1 MPEHAI
7 ESPAESVPTGQPP
20 AGGIVTG
27 TTSEAL
33 RLDLAVA
40 RLSGWTRRQSQ
51 RAIVDGQV
59 YVEGRRCREPGQQVA
74 QAATLVVHPT
84 PPDRTDLDGGGV
96 RVVLEDEDWLVL
108 NKPAGLPCQPEP
120 GGGDALSLR
129 AAQHLGR
136 PVADVHRLDREVSGL
151 VLWGKHPGATRHA
164 AALFHD
170 HLADRR
176 YLALVRGQY
185 LPDYERISAPIGE
198 DDRGL
203 PTIAATGRPAV
214 SHALVLHR
222 AHAQRM
228 ALLAVMLETGRSHQ
242 IRLHLAYALG
252 AVVGDVRHGDLP
264 GHQYGDPPRI
274 ALHAASLRW
283 QGLRGEPLL
292 AHCPP
297 PDDFWPPGSDA
308 SWLAVDWLAQ
318 LRQSL

>member
-1 MPEHAI
+1 MSEHAI
-7 ESPAESVPTGQPP
+7 DSVVAAAPAGQPP
-20 AGGIVTG
+20 EAAVTTG
-27 TTSEAL
+27 VAHEAQ

-74 QAATLVVHPT
+74 LGATLVVHPS
-84 PPDRTDLDGGGV
+84 PPDRTGLDGGGV

-151 VLWGKHPGATRHA
+151 VLWGKHPVATRHA
-164 AALFHD
+164 ASLFRD
-170 HLADRR
+170 HQADRR

-185 LPDYERISAPIGE
+185 LPDYERISAAIGE
-198 DDRGL
+198 DERGM

-214 SHALVLHR
+214 SHVVLLHR
-222 AHAQRM
+222 AHAARM
-228 ALLAVMLETGRSHQ
+228 GLLGVVLETGRSHQ

-252 AVVGDVRHGDLP
+252 SVVGDVRHGEVS
-264 GHQYGDPPRI
+264 GQQYGDPPRI

-297 PDDFWPPGSDA
+297 PDDFWPPGSDPG
-308 SWLAVDWLAQ
+308 WLAVDWLAQ